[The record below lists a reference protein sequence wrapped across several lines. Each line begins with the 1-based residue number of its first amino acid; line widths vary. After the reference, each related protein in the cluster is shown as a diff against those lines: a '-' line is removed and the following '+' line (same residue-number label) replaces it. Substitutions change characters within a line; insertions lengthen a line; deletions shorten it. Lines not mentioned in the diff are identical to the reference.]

1 MVVTTQENGRE
12 VVGLRVGAANV
23 RRYFPRDMRAVELL
37 LGDLRI
43 ECNLSPSFWNGQPE
57 IRDPRLGAWLKFK
70 VTRARANRKPVALA
84 MEQAGATN
92 TFTLRSLPFWP
103 QRMNA
108 THGVASPKREAKIA
122 TTAV

>member
-23 RRYFPRDMRAVELL
+23 RKYFPRDMRAVEFL

-43 ECNLSPSFWNGQPE
+43 QCNLSPSFWNGQPE

-70 VTRARANRKPVALA
+70 VSRTRANRKPVALS
-84 MEQAGATN
+84 MEQAGAN

-103 QRMNA
+103 QRIVA
-108 THGVASPKREAKIA
+108 THRVASPKREAKIA

>member
-23 RRYFPRDMRAVELL
+23 RRYFPRNMRAVEFL

-43 ECNLSPSFWNGQPE
+43 ECNLPPGFWNGHPE
-57 IRDPRLGAWLKFK
+57 ILDPRLGAWLRFK
-70 VTRARANRKPVALA
+70 VSRTRANRKPVALA
-84 MEQAGATN
+84 MEKAGAN

-103 QRMNA
+103 QRVTA
-108 THGVASPKREAKIA
+108 THGVASPKRETKIA